1 MLWKFLGSRSFEPS
15 DDSVVL
21 ARSIVVLSNELSL
34 SDSKSSL
41 FAEGL
46 SSKFSNFAEFRNTSL
61 SAAGLAEESN

>member
-1 MLWKFLGSRSFEPS
+1 M
-15 DDSVVL
+15 VL
-21 ARSIVVLSNELSL
+21 AGSIGVLSNELSL

-61 SAAGLAEESN
+61 SAAGLAEE